1 MVNYQLSI
9 RGKQNVETLSRKLV
23 LKRSVDL
30 IQSKSMLP
38 FTMYQNLAK
47 EIKEICLQWSEKMNE
62 LKKER
67 I

>member
-9 RGKQNVETLSRKLV
+9 RGKQDVETLSRKLV

-47 EIKEICLQWSEKMNE
+47 KIKEICLQWSEKMKKK
-62 LKKER
+62 KKER

>member
-1 MVNYQLSI
+1 MVNDQLSI

-47 EIKEICLQWSEKMNE
+47 EIKKGN
-62 LKKER
+62 
-67 I
+67 